1 MRQSIA
7 ELPAE
12 LTVRAL
18 ESTDAAAGLR
28 LSSLADWNQTEG
40 DWAFL
45 IGNGWSRGVTFD
57 ELLVG
62 TVIVLAYPNGM
73 GWIGMVLVDPVW
85 RGRGIATYLLNE
97 AIAHCEERGLVP
109 ALDATPEGQQVY
121 KRLGFVDGGEL
132 VRMRRLERRG
142 DLARSGG
149 FDRGQEAG
157 GPARD
162 WDRETFGYDRSL
174 VLGWMESR
182 WKDLCVSRKSAG
194 GVLEAVAWGRRGR
207 KAVQI
212 GPFLARSPD
221 AARSFLADYI
231 QCEESTW
238 ILDVPVR
245 RSKFIGWLHSQGFE
259 IERSFT
265 RMMLGRYGVDF
276 RNEQFAVAGPELG

>member
-7 ELPAE
+7 DLPAE
-12 LTVRAL
+12 LTIRPL
-18 ESTDAAAGLR
+18 ETTDAAAGLR
-28 LSSLADWNQTEG
+28 LSTLAGWNQSESH
-40 DWAFL
+40 WAFL
-45 IGNGWSRGVTFD
+45 IANSWSRGVTFD
-57 ELLVG
+57 DLLVG
-62 TVIVLAYPNGM
+62 TVIVLSYPSGM

-85 RGRGIATYLLNE
+85 RGRGVATRLLSE
-97 AIAHCEERGLVP
+97 AITYCESRGLVP
-109 ALDATPEGQQVY
+109 ALEATPEGHHVY

-132 VRMRRLERRG
+132 VRMRRVERRG
-142 DLARSGG
+142 DHARSG
-149 FDRGQEAG
+149 DLERGQETGEA
-157 GPARD
+157 ARD
-162 WDRETFGYDRSL
+162 WDREAFGYDRGL
-174 VLGWMESR
+174 VLGWLESGWR
-182 WKDLCVSRKSAG
+182 DLCVARSVTG
-194 GVLEAVAWGRRGR
+194 GGLEAVAWGRRGR
-207 KAVQI
+207 TAVQI
-212 GPFLARSPD
+212 GPFLARSPE